1 MEYLIVTATTT
12 LSARSCIRHHEPLA
26 YRKWQLYQ
34 PYLLCVELWKL
45 RKRERSYRRN
55 QGKKKP
61 VDNDDEYM
69 IVNGACAVQTIGR
82 IFAIVA
88 MAKYNKPC
96 ARKRSFNEDLD
107 DCLDRFTMDNTSTM
121 RS

>member
-1 MEYLIVTATTT
+1 
-12 LSARSCIRHHEPLA
+12 
-26 YRKWQLYQ
+26 
-34 PYLLCVELWKL
+34 
-45 RKRERSYRRN
+45 
-55 QGKKKP
+55 
-61 VDNDDEYM
+61 M
-69 IVNGACAVQTIGR
+69 IVNGACGMQTIGR
-82 IFAIVA
+82 MYAIVA